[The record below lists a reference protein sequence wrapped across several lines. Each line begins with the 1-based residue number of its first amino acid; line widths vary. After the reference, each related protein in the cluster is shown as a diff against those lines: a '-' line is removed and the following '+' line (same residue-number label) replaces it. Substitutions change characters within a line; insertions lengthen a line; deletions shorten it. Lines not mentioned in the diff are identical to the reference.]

1 MSEWRVSSM
10 WLGKKRYYQVYR
22 IKDMTRVDHGGN
34 REYKGSLMENEYTA
48 MELAK
53 KMNAEMWEY
62 ANKRNA

>member
-1 MSEWRVSSM
+1 M
-10 WLGKKRYYQVYR
+10 YR

-62 ANKRNA
+62 ANNRRTESSRLGR